1 LEEAESKLGGAGK
14 LGGEQAEEQAWRP
27 WRARVQQARRG
38 GRQPWRA
45 RVQQPGRGR
54 ADFSVCCNRGKMDI
68 SAFAAT

>member
-1 LEEAESKLGGAGK
+1 LEEVESKLGGAGK
-14 LGGEQAEEQAWRP
+14 LGGEQAEEQAWR
-27 WRARVQQARRG
+27 
-38 GRQPWRA
+38 PWRA